1 MPQGSFTLTL
11 TPLLARKLAHQLMDI
26 PDATVSDPKG
36 RILVVED
43 DRAARTALNLLL
55 RHHGYE
61 VLLAG
66 TVADVLTLAASQP
79 DFILLDLMLPDGDGI
94 EVLEFIRD
102 RKIRSAVTVITGSS
116 DPERLARVQ
125 GFNPQVLLQK
135 PIDFLDI
142 LRNLPQVG

>member
-1 MPQGSFTLTL
+1 
-11 TPLLARKLAHQLMDI
+11 MDTSNAKV
-26 PDATVSDPKG
+26 PGRKG

-43 DRAARTALNLLL
+43 DRASSTALNLLL

-61 VLLAG
+61 VLMAR
-66 TVADVLTLAASQP
+66 TVADAIKLAASQP

-94 EVLEFIRD
+94 EVLEFSRD
-102 RKIRSAVTVITGSS
+102 RQIRSAVTVITGSS

-125 GFNPQVLLQK
+125 GLGPMVLLQK

-142 LRNLPQVG
+142 LRNLPQPA

>member
-1 MPQGSFTLTL
+1 MDVPNAEV
-11 TPLLARKLAHQLMDI
+11 PVPRK
-26 PDATVSDPKG
+26 

-43 DRAARTALNLLL
+43 DRAASKALNQLL

-66 TVADVLTLAASQP
+66 TVADALKLAASQP

-102 RKIRSAVTVITGSS
+102 RQIRSAVTVITGSS

-125 GFNPQVLLQK
+125 GLRPMVLLQK
-135 PIDFLDI
+135 PIDFMDI
-142 LRNLPQVG
+142 LRNLPQSA